1 MTDEVHYLSVSDI
14 RNSTQAETLSMTTVA
29 EVSAKGFWR
38 DLTTEYSGL
47 AGMRR
52 EN

>member
-1 MTDEVHYLSVSDI
+1 
-14 RNSTQAETLSMTTVA
+14 MTTVA

-38 DLTTEYSGL
+38 DFVCMHYDMTEHSRL
-47 AGMRR
+47 AAMRG